1 MSCEKETLEHK
12 QMVSHFMNMLIK
24 ELIDRAEHHDDSK
37 LEEDELPFFDEY
49 TPKLK
54 TCEYDSPEYRGFLK
68 GLKPALDHHYAVNR
82 HHPEHFGEQGIKGMN
97 IVDIVEMLCDWKAS
111 TLRQQGGNLLTSIE
125 KNRER
130 FDYSKDLQSLL
141 NNTARFFEE

>member
-12 QMVSHFMNMLIK
+12 QMVAHFMNLIIK

-37 LEEDELPFFDEY
+37 LDEDELPFFDEY

-54 TCEYDSPEYRGFLK
+54 MCEYDSPDYHSFLK

-82 HHPEHFGEQGIKGMN
+82 HHPEHFGEQGIWGMN

-125 KNRER
+125 KNKER
-130 FDYSKDLQSLL
+130 FDYSKDLQSIL